1 MVYQWPY
8 IPNDEMYNEKMDT
21 RNEILRVW
29 AEKGAGKIV
38 PNSWNHVQ
46 ELVHAGLH
54 NKVFHIKDKLI
65 CQKSGSN
72 IDWVVIG
79 KDIDTPSDNQ
89 YNHTMTLQTQKCIE
103 ELQFDAPEAFYY
115 TDEGLAA
122 GTYYFTIDSTF
133 RPENNNF
140 SAYQFTLTQSIPA
153 GGQLFFDWTIGQ
165 NMSTAEI
172 KSFSSALDTVALET
186 VYLIEGTNGTNLG
199 ELKLIVQPALKLNSL
214 QRILSGSNNYK
225 ESAIRQW
232 LNSDKAAGQVWT
244 PQTGWDR
251 PPTWLS
257 TANGFMYGMDA
268 DFLETIQKTHV
279 ITARDQTIEGGST
292 YDETDDYFFLLAK
305 SQVYGTPTDEI
316 VEVNEGSAYP
326 YFKDY
331 SFLSASGSGTDQNR
345 IKLKSGV
352 AEFYWL
358 RSYVSSNTHLSY
370 NCMVTSSG
378 ALYKSIP
385 MASTGITPACN
396 IIG

>member
-140 SAYQFTLTQSIPA
+140 SAYQFTLTQSLPA
-153 GGQLFFDWTIGQ
+153 GGQLFFDWIIGQ

-232 LNSDKAAGQVWT
+232 LNSDKAAGQVWA

-257 TANGFMYGMDA
+257 TVNGFMYGMDA

-279 ITARDQTIEGGST
+279 ITARDQAIEGGST

-305 SQVYGTPTDEI
+305 SQVYGVPTDEI

-326 YFKDY
+326 YFRDY
-331 SFLSASGSGTDQNR
+331 SFLSASGPGADQNR

-385 MASTGITPACN
+385 MTSTGIAPACN